1 MRTNTVL
8 ALLLASSL
16 AACGGVGD
24 DSDGMMDD
32 QSGMMENASH
42 MDDAMGSGAMGSD
55 EMARP
60 AMGQESSTMD
70 DAMHDGSMARD
81 TSQMRRP

>member
-1 MRTNTVL
+1 
-8 ALLLASSL
+8 
-16 AACGGVGD
+16 
-24 DSDGMMDD
+24 
-32 QSGMMENASH
+32 MMENASH